1 MEMAILHKT
10 HLCKE
15 IIEVGSEEGSRW
27 GAGYQERSD
36 RNGAM
41 LKRAKSQEVIVFLTL
56 PAVEIVSVVVVVV
69 LVATEEK
76 KRELCFIHNSV
87 ILSSRYTT
95 ASALTTEP
103 FL

>member
-10 HLCKE
+10 HLCRE
-15 IIEVGSEEGSRW
+15 ITEVGSEERSGW
-27 GAGYQERSD
+27 GAKYRERND

-41 LKRAKSQEVIVFLTL
+41 LKRASQEMIFFLTL

-76 KRELCFIHNSV
+76 KENFV
-87 ILSSRYTT
+87 LSTT
-95 ASALTTEP
+95 AFS
-103 FL
+103 